1 MEQAKNLLR
10 EIPSVAVLLGL
21 NTLAEGKEVV
31 TRVVSAQPRRYVTIP
46 LK

>member
-1 MEQAKNLLR
+1 MGQAKNLLR
-10 EIPSVAVLLGL
+10 ELPSV
-21 NTLAEGKEVV
+21 VV